1 VSRPTALLTFS
12 IGPVHTFISQ
22 ARRVADVWAGSDLL
36 SHLMGTAIGALPDQ
50 GRETVF
56 PVFDEDL
63 AASGLPNRVV
73 CRVPFDFVQETGKA
87 MEKAVLDEWDRQVAE
102 AVRVL
107 GNLGLRPLPRLWN
120 PDAPHGERQTDHV
133 FDIAWSWVPEEPDYA
148 KAAREGASRYSAS
161 RVFRPFRAIDERDE
175 KCALCGVRTALP
187 DGNRDRV
194 RQAWAEAE
202 EKAEGTSDQIFFRF
216 GQGRLCLV
224 CATKRLYT
232 RTGSKR
238 ALFYALDAFHTAQA
252 REDEDRPPENP
263 PYVALVACDGDR
275 MGEVL
280 SWGPDRVQGESAD
293 FHQALSK
300 SLSRFARSL
309 RSTEPGNL
317 THLNLESLGHTS
329 KAGLPPQLIYAGGDD
344 VLVVCAP
351 EDALPV
357 ARKINAHYRETLRGL
372 AEFLAPRDLQL
383 LSLSGA
389 ILYGHGRNPA
399 GLLFQ
404 EVERLLHD
412 RAKEYAGRDALAIRL
427 EKRSGKP
434 IEVAFKWSRPV
445 SADGTMTWPEAL
457 DDLVDHIREGAL
469 SSTQTFNLRR
479 EEDVLTEVFEP
490 EHWEP
495 WLADRL
501 SRSERSTPGATGL
514 AESIA
519 PFFIH
524 RKEPALRIA
533 RFLGREVTR

>member
-1 VSRPTALLTFS
+1 MSRPAALLTFS
-12 IGPVHTFISQ
+12 IGPVHSFISQ

-36 SHLMGTAIGALPDQ
+36 SHLMGTAIGALHDR
-50 GRETVF
+50 GGETVF
-56 PVFDEDL
+56 PAFGDDL
-63 AASGLPNRVV
+63 TASGLPNRVV
-73 CRVPFDFVQETGKA
+73 CRVPRDSVQDTAEA
-87 MEKAVLDEWDRQVAE
+87 MEKAVLDEWDRQVVE

-107 GNLGLRPLPRLWN
+107 QGVGLRPHPRLWS
-120 PDAPHGERQTDHV
+120 PTASRGERQTDHV
-133 FDIAWSWVPEEPDYA
+133 FDIAWSWVPEAPSYA
-148 KAAREGASRYSAS
+148 EAACKGASRYAAS
-161 RVFRPFRAIDERDE
+161 RVFRPFQTIHEHDE

-187 DGNRDRV
+187 DGDRDRV
-194 RQAWAEAE
+194 RQAWADAETEAD
-202 EKAEGTSDQIFFRF
+202 GTADQIFFRF

-232 RTGSKR
+232 RSGAKR

-280 SWGPDRVQGESAD
+280 SWGVDRVQGQISE
-293 FHQALSK
+293 FHKALSNA
-300 SLSRFARSL
+300 LSRFARSL
-309 RSTEPGNL
+309 RSAEPGNL
-317 THLNLESLGHTS
+317 THLNLETLGHTS
-329 KAGLPPQLIYAGGDD
+329 SAVHPQLIYAGGDD

-357 ARKINAHYRETLRGL
+357 ARKINDHYRKTLQVL
-372 AEFLAPRDLQL
+372 AEYLAPENLQL

-399 GLLFQ
+399 GLLFR

-412 RAKEYAGRDALAIRL
+412 RAKEHAGRDALAIRL

-434 IEVAFKWSRPV
+434 IEVAFKWAKPV
-445 SADGTMTWPEAL
+445 GSDTTLTWPEAL

-479 EEDVLTEVFEP
+479 EEEVLTEVFEP

-501 SRSERSTPGATGL
+501 SRSERSTAGATGL
-514 AESIA
+514 AERIA

-524 RKEPALRIA
+524 RKTPALRIA

>member
-1 VSRPTALLTFS
+1 MSRSHALLTFS

-36 SHLMGTAIGALPDQ
+36 SHLMGAAIGALHDR
-50 GRETVF
+50 GGETVF
-56 PVFDEDL
+56 PIFEEDL
-63 AASGLPNRVV
+63 TASGLPNRMV
-73 CRVPFDFVQETGKA
+73 CRVPAASVRETGKA
-87 MEKAVLDEWDRQVAE
+87 MEEGILDEWDRQVAE

-107 GNLGLRPLPRLWN
+107 QRIGLQPDPRLWS
-120 PDAPHGERQTDHV
+120 PDAPRGERQTDHV
-133 FDIAWSWVPEEPDYA
+133 FDIAWSWVPEEPSYA
-148 KAAREGASRYSAS
+148 AAAREGASRYAAS
-161 RVFRPFRAIDERDE
+161 RVFRPFHTIDELDE

-194 RQAWAEAE
+194 RQGWADAEAE
-202 EKAEGTSDQIFFRF
+202 AEGTSDQIFFRF

-275 MGEVL
+275 MGQVL
-280 SWGPDRVQGESAD
+280 SWEPDRVQGEVAA
-293 FHQALSK
+293 FHKALSNA
-300 SLSRFARSL
+300 LSRFARSL

-317 THLNLESLGHTS
+317 THLNLDTLGHTS
-329 KAGLPPQLIYAGGDD
+329 KAALPPQLIYAGGDD

-357 ARKINAHYRETLRGL
+357 ARKINAHYRATLQGL
-372 AEFLAPRDLQL
+372 AEFLAPQSLHL

-389 ILYGHGRNPA
+389 ILYGHGRHPA
-399 GLLFQ
+399 GLLFR
-404 EVERLLHD
+404 EVEQLLHD
-412 RAKEYAGRDALAIRL
+412 RAKEHAGRDALAIRL

-434 IEVAFKWSRPV
+434 IEVAFKWDRPV
-445 SADGTMTWPEAL
+445 TGDGTMTWPEAL
-457 DDLVDHIREGAL
+457 EDLVDHIRAGAL

-479 EEDVLTEVFEP
+479 EEDILTEVFES

-495 WLADRL
+495 WLSDRL

-514 AESIA
+514 AERLA

-524 RKEPALRIA
+524 RKTPALRIA